1 MPADDLTL
9 ALRIRADVQQ
19 AVDALRDVNARL
31 DATQGSGRR
40 AGRSLRDLG
49 QAAHGLGDAHEELG
63 ARTEAVYAAMAESAR
78 EAAQE
83 QAKAGESWTES
94 MRAGLERL
102 RRDAGE
108 SAHETRAATVD
119 AFRAMEDAIAAFATT
134 GRLSFAGFVDS
145 VIADLARL
153 AVRRTVTAP
162 LADLLTGALSG
173 VAADGAGGRRTLP
186 PALFDGAPRFHSGG
200 VAGLR
205 PDGGIAGLR
214 PEEVPVILQRGEGVF
229 TPAQMRALGAP
240 SVTVQIEN
248 RGTPQRVVSREV
260 RLDPR
265 DLVVT
270 IVTEDLRH
278 GGPIRQTLAQE
289 VLGGVG

>member
-9 ALRIRADVQQ
+9 ALRIRADAQQ

-31 DATQGSGRR
+31 DATQGHGRR
-40 AGRSLRDLG
+40 AGRSFRDLG
-49 QAAHGLGDAHEELG
+49 QAALEAGDAHEELG

-83 QAKAGESWTES
+83 QEQAGESWQDS
-94 MRAGLERL
+94 VRAGLERL

-108 SAHETRAATVD
+108 SAHETRAATVG

-134 GRLSFAGFVDS
+134 GRLSFSGFVDS

-153 AVRRTVTAP
+153 AVRRTITAP
-162 LADLLTGALSG
+162 LADLLSGALAG
-173 VAADGAGGRRTLP
+173 VSADGTGGRRALP
-186 PALFDGAPRFHSGG
+186 PALFEGAPRYH
-200 VAGLR
+200 A
-205 PDGGIAGLR
+205 GGIAGLR

-240 SVTVQIEN
+240 RVTVQIEN
-248 RGTPQRVVSREV
+248 RGTPQRVVSRAV

-270 IVTEDLRH
+270 IVTEDPDARRA
-278 GGPIRQTLAQE
+278 IRQTLARE

>member
-9 ALRIRADVQQ
+9 ALRIRADAQQ

-40 AGRSLRDLG
+40 AGRSLRELR
-49 QAAHGLGDAHEELG
+49 QAARSAGDAHEELG
-63 ARTEAVYAAMAESAR
+63 ARTEAVYAAMVESAR

-108 SAHETRAATVD
+108 SAHETRAATVG

-153 AVRRTVTAP
+153 AVRRTITTP
-162 LADLLTGALSG
+162 LADILTGALSG
-173 VAADGAGGRRTLP
+173 VTAEGAGGRRTLP
-186 PALFDGAPRFHSGG
+186 PALFDGAPRYH
-200 VAGLR
+200 A
-205 PDGGIAGLR
+205 GGIAGLR
-214 PEEVPVILQRGEGVF
+214 PEEVPAILQRGEGVF

-248 RGTPQRVVSREV
+248 RGTPQRVVSRAV
-260 RLDPR
+260 RFDPR

-270 IVTEDLRH
+270 IVTEDLMR
-278 GGPIRQTLAQE
+278 GGPIRQTLARE

>member
-9 ALRIRADVQQ
+9 ALRIRADAQQ

-40 AGRSLRDLG
+40 AGRSLRELR
-49 QAAHGLGDAHEELG
+49 QAARSAGDAHEELG
-63 ARTEAVYAAMAESAR
+63 ARTEAVYAAMVESAR

-108 SAHETRAATVD
+108 SVHETRAATVG

-153 AVRRTVTAP
+153 AVRRTITAP
-162 LADLLTGALSG
+162 LADILTGALSG
-173 VAADGAGGRRTLP
+173 VTAEGAGGRRTLP
-186 PALFDGAPRFHSGG
+186 PALFDGVPRYH
-200 VAGLR
+200 A
-205 PDGGIAGLR
+205 GGIAGLR
-214 PEEVPVILQRGEGVF
+214 PEEVPAILQRGEGVF

-248 RGTPQRVVSREV
+248 RGTPQRVVSRAV
-260 RLDPR
+260 RFDPR

-270 IVTEDLRH
+270 IVTEDLMR
-278 GGPIRQTLAQE
+278 GGPIRQTLARE

>member
-19 AVDALRDVNARL
+19 AVAELGKFNARL
-31 DATQGSGRR
+31 DTAQGSGRR
-40 AGRSLRDLG
+40 AGRSLRELG

-63 ARTEAVYAAMAESAR
+63 ARAEAVYAAMAESAR

-83 QAKAGESWTES
+83 QAKAGESWQDS
-94 MRAGLERL
+94 VRAGLERL

-162 LADLLTGALSG
+162 LADILSGALSG
-173 VAADGAGGRRTLP
+173 VAADGTGGRRTLP
-186 PALFDGAPRFHSGG
+186 PALFDGAPRYH
-200 VAGLR
+200 A
-205 PDGGIAGLR
+205 GGIAGLR

-248 RGTPQRVVSREV
+248 RGTPQRVVSRAV

-278 GGPIRQTLAQE
+278 GGPIRQTLARE